1 MEGRVTDRFEKL
13 RNYVRVGNQQTRGE
27 SQRHADRHKITRAER
42 LSVTTCLHLSAGIY
56 AGISQPSVDRMSDFH
71 NVVMQARNG
80 DLTIDEIAQL
90 ATQLASSG
98 AILHL
103 GDARTADLASTGGPT
118 SLSTILCPPMLVS
131 AGWTVAKLGVPG
143 RPAGGV
149 DVLGTIPGYE
159 VAISVARAETIL
171 ATCGYVHVDAGKVFA
186 PADAAFFRY
195 RQSVDA
201 QAVPDLAIASLLS
214 KKLAMGL
221 KRVGLEVRVAPHG
234 NFGAD
239 RAAARENAFRFC
251 QVGSALGLDTVCIL
265 TDATRPFQP
274 YVGRGEALL
283 ALKEVLDGS
292 EGDWLGDHLADCA
305 MMSTLVAGLSIS
317 EIDRAAVA
325 AAARANILAQGGS
338 MEALEA
344 RAAQVMRESSRS
356 IEAPVG
362 GYLEYDLGV
371 LRSAVLAAQ
380 GARPDSWPD
389 NAGVTLIARPG
400 ERIEPR
406 QKVMIARC
414 PDHAWPAMSAA
425 LAAALRI
432 GHRRE
437 TSASAVLEVVGD

>member
-1 MEGRVTDRFEKL
+1 MPEF
-13 RNYVRVGNQQTRGE
+13 
-27 SQRHADRHKITRAER
+27 
-42 LSVTTCLHLSAGIY
+42 
-56 AGISQPSVDRMSDFH
+56 SD
-71 NVVMQARNG
+71 VVLQARNG
-80 DLTIDEIAQL
+80 GLTIDEIAQL
-90 ATQLASSG
+90 AAQLASSG
-98 AILHL
+98 AILQL
-103 GDARTADLASTGGPT
+103 ADARAAELASTGGPS

-149 DVLGTIPGYE
+149 DVLGSIAGYE
-159 VAISVARAETIL
+159 VAMDVGRAGTIL
-171 ATCGYVHVDAGKVFA
+171 AACGYVHVEAGKVFA

-234 NFGAD
+234 NFGAN
-239 RAAARENAFRFC
+239 RATAREHAIRFC

-305 MMSTLVAGLSIS
+305 KMSATVAGVSTC

-325 AAARANILAQGGS
+325 AATRANILAQGGS
-338 MEALEA
+338 MEALAA
-344 RAAQVMRESSRS
+344 RAAQVKRELSR
-356 IEAPVG
+356 IIQAPVG

-380 GARPDSWPD
+380 GVRPDGWPD
-389 NAGVTLIARPG
+389 DAGITLTARPG
-400 ERIEPR
+400 ERVER
-406 QKVMIARC
+406 KQEVMIARC
-414 PDHAWPAMSAA
+414 PDHAWPTMSAA

-437 TSASAVLEVVGD
+437 TSVSAVLEVVGV